1 MEISNLTKG
10 QIQAIEIIALKP
22 RETNRAIAKQIGVS
36 ENTISSWR
44 KNPEFIAS
52 CFDRFREL
60 YGMRLMNV
68 MEAMFREA
76 EQGSVPA
83 SRLILEHYG
92 KLNTQINIKIDSP
105 FERFLKS
112 EKFINAEVM
121 DENQAIEIGQSI
133 EPQTDLPPRDK
144 KNDNPNK
151 VIADQNKS
159 LKLAISSAKKADKI
173 KASQNERYALRK
185 RAEVVGLE
193 PLPPGRP
200 DPHKRKIWM
209 RELEKREKECGIK

>member
-1 MEISNLTKG
+1 MDKITNLTRG
-10 QIQAIEIIALKP
+10 QMQAIELIALDP
-22 RETNRAIAKQIGVS
+22 SATNRSVAKQLKVS

-44 KNPEFIAS
+44 RNPEFIAS

-76 EQGSVPA
+76 EEGSVPA
-83 SRLILEHYG
+83 GRLILEHYG

-105 FERFLKS
+105 FEKYLKS
-112 EKFINAEVM
+112 EQLADAEIVEDDAM
-121 DENQAIEIGQSI
+121 QIGQSI
-133 EPQTDLPPRDK
+133 ERSVELPPRNP

-151 VIADQNKS
+151 VVAVQNKA
-159 LKLAISSAKKADKI
+159 LKTAISRAGASAKSNS
-173 KASQNERYALRK
+173 SQNERYALRK

-200 DPHKRKIWM
+200 DPHKRKLWM
-209 RELEKREKECGIK
+209 RKLEKLERKMDIR